1 MIHAK
6 DNANNIGHQIV
17 FLSLFIGRP
26 YQIFQLYQDTI
37 AIISY
42 FEKLNLFMTF
52 IYNPK
57 QSEITRK
64 LLLYQITANRFN
76 LTA

>member
-57 QSEITRK
+57 
-64 LLLYQITANRFN
+64 
-76 LTA
+76 